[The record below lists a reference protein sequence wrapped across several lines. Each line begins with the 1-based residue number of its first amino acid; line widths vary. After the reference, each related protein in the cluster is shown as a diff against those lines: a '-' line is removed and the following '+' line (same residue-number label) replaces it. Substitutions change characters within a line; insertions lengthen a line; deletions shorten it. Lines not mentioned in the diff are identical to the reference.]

1 MMHGHEKSDLV
12 IVAMKPA
19 NKAKEAHCGG
29 VCGGERSGVG
39 GAKGGG
45 QGEYAP
51 AQHVL
56 DPEPGSRDKRAGAYT
71 ATFAVTHP
79 RWEPYAGKPHV
90 RFCAGGR
97 AMKRTS
103 LPLQRREFITLLG
116 GAAAAWPLPAW
127 AQQTPGSIT
136 STRIAFLGAESA
148 STNQHF
154 SDAFRQ
160 GMREHGYVDGQ
171 NITLVERWAEGRSER
186 FPELIEELI
195 SLKANV
201 ILAVSVPAAI
211 AAKTATTAIPIVF
224 IASDPLGSGLVRS
237 LARPGGN
244 LTGFSLFL
252 GDEFSSKWL
261 ELLKEA
267 VPNASRVAILWNP
280 VNPASSHY
288 VTVLRDAG
296 EKLGVMLQP
305 QAVSDPD
312 QFDGAFATIVAE
324 RAQALIVVVDPLTVR
339 YRERLVELAVK
350 NRLPAMFGFREFI
363 DAGGLIAY
371 GVNVPYLC
379 RRAAVYVDKI
389 IKGANPAEL
398 PVEQPTRFELVIN
411 LKTAKALGIEIPPML
426 LARADEVIE

>member
-1 MMHGHEKSDLV
+1 M
-12 IVAMKPA
+12 
-19 NKAKEAHCGG
+19 
-29 VCGGERSGVG
+29 R
-39 GAKGGG
+39 
-45 QGEYAP
+45 
-51 AQHVL
+51 
-56 DPEPGSRDKRAGAYT
+56 
-71 ATFAVTHP
+71 
-79 RWEPYAGKPHV
+79 
-90 RFCAGGR
+90 
-97 AMKRTS
+97 
-103 LPLQRREFITLLG
+103 RREFISLLG
-116 GAAAAWPLPAW
+116 GAAAAWPLAVG

-136 STRIAFLGAESA
+136 SARIAFLGAESA

-267 VPNASRVAILWNP
+267 VPNASRRT
-280 VNPASSHY
+280 
-288 VTVLRDAG
+288 VT
-296 EKLGVMLQP
+296 
-305 QAVSDPD
+305 
-312 QFDGAFATIVAE
+312 
-324 RAQALIVVVDPLTVR
+324 
-339 YRERLVELAVK
+339 
-350 NRLPAMFGFREFI
+350 
-363 DAGGLIAY
+363 
-371 GVNVPYLC
+371 
-379 RRAAVYVDKI
+379 
-389 IKGANPAEL
+389 
-398 PVEQPTRFELVIN
+398 
-411 LKTAKALGIEIPPML
+411 
-426 LARADEVIE
+426 